1 MKRVK
6 EINQN
11 IGERKKEK
19 KRKKKDL
26 TYYITIFITKRLV
39 DKIFLID

>member
-11 IGERKKEK
+11 IGERKKGKK

-26 TYYITIFITKRLV
+26 TYYITFITKRLV
-39 DKIFLID
+39 DKIFPID